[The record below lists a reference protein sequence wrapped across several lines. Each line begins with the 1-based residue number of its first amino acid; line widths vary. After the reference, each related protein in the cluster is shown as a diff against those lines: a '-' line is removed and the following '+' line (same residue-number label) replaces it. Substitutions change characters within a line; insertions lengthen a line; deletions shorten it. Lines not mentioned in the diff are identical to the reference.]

1 MAAIFDI
8 KKLKEKYELV
18 LGFEVH
24 VELRTKSKMFC
35 ECPAWHFEVEPN
47 INVCPVCL
55 GLPGALPVPNKQA
68 LEWTILLASALNCKI
83 NKYQQFDRKHY
94 FYPDLP
100 KGYQIT
106 QFYFPAGEHGYLEI
120 DGQKVR
126 IRRVHLEEDTGKLIH
141 KDGVSLVNFNRSGVP
156 LIEIVTEPD
165 FKTAEQAKV
174 FLKMLHL
181 IVRYLGISDAD
192 LEKGSMRLEPNISVR
207 PKGETKLP
215 DYKVEVKN
223 INSFNFAVKAIEYEF
238 IRQAKLLEQGIVPEQ
253 ETRGFD
259 PASGKTR
266 AQRRKEVATDYR
278 YLPDPDI
285 PPIKFTEEE
294 ISKIIA
300 ARPELPYERLARY
313 LNMGIRK
320 DAAMFLIFNKQIAD
334 GFDRLIAKDKELDA
348 NKFAV
353 FLSNVPESKRTKSV
367 EELLAEFKSKIQKDT
382 LDKPTITKLVSE
394 VIAENPKAVEDYKKG
409 KQNAIQFLLG
419 QFMRK
424 IKRRVEVS
432 PIIEELRKQ
441 LIK

>member
-1 MAAIFDI
+1 MTAVFDV

-24 VELRTKSKMFC
+24 VELRTQSKMFC

-47 INVCPVCL
+47 TNVCPVCL

-120 DGQKVR
+120 DGEKIR

-141 KDGVSLVNFNRSGVP
+141 KDGVSMVNFNRSGVP

-165 FKTAEQAKV
+165 FKTPEQAKA

-207 PKGETKLP
+207 LKGETKLP

-238 IRQAKLLEQGIVPEQ
+238 IRQAKLLEQGITPEQ

-285 PPIKFTEEE
+285 PPIKFTDEE

-300 ARPELPYERLARY
+300 DRPELPYERLVRY
-313 LNMGIRK
+313 LNMRIRK

-334 GFDRLIAKDKELDA
+334 GFDKLISKEKGLDA

-353 FLSNVPESKRTKSV
+353 FLSNVPETKRNKSV
-367 EELLAEFKSKIQKDT
+367 EELLAEFKAKTQKDT
-382 LDKPTITKLVSE
+382 LDKATVTKLVAE
-394 VIAENPKAVEDYKKG
+394 VMAENPKAVDDYKKG

-424 IKRRVEVS
+424 IRRRVEVG
-432 PIIEELRKQ
+432 PIVEEFRKQ
-441 LIK
+441 LSK